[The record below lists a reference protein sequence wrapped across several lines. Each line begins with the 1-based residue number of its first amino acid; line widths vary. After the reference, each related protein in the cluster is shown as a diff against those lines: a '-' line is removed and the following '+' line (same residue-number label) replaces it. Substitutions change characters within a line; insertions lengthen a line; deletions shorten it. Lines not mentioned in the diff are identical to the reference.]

1 MNNKRMTLDRNWERA
16 TFHVEK
22 QWQIRIFGASDFIPP
37 QALDALAPVPNSTC
51 SSALTFEE

>member
-1 MNNKRMTLDRNWERA
+1 MTLDRNWERV
-16 TFHVEK
+16 TFRVEDNGK
-22 QWQIRIFGASDFIPP
+22 SGFLALAIFIPP

>member
-1 MNNKRMTLDRNWERA
+1 MNKRMTLDRNWERV
-16 TFHVEK
+16 TFRVEDNGK
-22 QWQIRIFGASDFIPP
+22 SGFLALAIFIPP